1 VEKKELRL
9 NPDYALRSE
18 RKPPWL
24 RVTVRAPDGRLRKAL
39 DGLHTVCQEARC
51 PNQWECFS
59 RGTATFLLMGDV
71 CTRNCRFCGVRS
83 EVPAP
88 LDRSEPERVAEAV
101 ARMEL
106 EYVVLTSVTRDDLED
121 GGAGHFVRTVQK
133 IREHRPTIRV
143 EVLIPD
149 FEGDESALAAL
160 LECAPEVVGHNIET
174 VPRLYR
180 SVRPGA
186 DYERSLEVL
195 RTLKRL
201 DGNTITKSGLMVGL
215 GEREEE
221 VRSAMRDLRDAGC
234 DLLVIGQYLQ
244 PTPEHLP
251 VAEYIF
257 PEQFRRFEEHALQ
270 MGFKGALCRPLVRSS
285 YQAEEM
291 YEACVKE

>member
-1 VEKKELRL
+1 M
-9 NPDYALRSE
+9 NPDYALRSD

-24 RVTVRAPDGRLRKAL
+24 RVTVRAPDGRLRK
-39 DGLHTVCQEARC
+39 G
-51 PNQWECFS
+51 
-59 RGTATFLLMGDV
+59 
-71 CTRNCRFCGVRS
+71 
-83 EVPAP
+83 
-88 LDRSEPERVAEAV
+88 VAEAV

-121 GGAGHFVRTVQK
+121 GGAGHFVRTVQT
-133 IREHRPTIRV
+133 IRERRPTIRV

-149 FEGDESALAAL
+149 FEGDQRALATL

-186 DYERSLEVL
+186 DYERSIKVL

-201 DGNTITKSGLMVGL
+201 DGNIITKSGLMLGL

-244 PTPEHLP
+244 P
-251 VAEYIF
+251 
-257 PEQFRRFEEHALQ
+257 
-270 MGFKGALCRPLVRSS
+270 RSS
-285 YQAEEM
+285 YQAEGM
-291 YEACVKE
+291 YESCVNE

>member
-1 VEKKELRL
+1 M
-9 NPDYALRSE
+9 NPDYALRSG

-24 RVTVRAPDGRLRKAL
+24 RVTVRAPDGRLRKVL
-39 DGLHTVCQEARC
+39 DGLHTVCEEARC
-51 PNQWECFS
+51 PNLWECFS

-121 GGAGHFVRTVQK
+121 GGAGHFFLTVQT
-133 IREHRPTIRV
+133 IREHRPTARI

-149 FEGDESALAAL
+149 FEGDEGALATL
-160 LECAPEVVGHNIET
+160 LECAPEVVGHNVET

-180 SVRPGA
+180 TVRPGA
-186 DYERSLEVL
+186 DYERSIEVL
-195 RTLKRL
+195 RSVKRL
-201 DGNTITKSGLMVGL
+201 DGNRITKSGLMLGL

-221 VRSAMRDLRDAGC
+221 VHSAMRDLRDAGC

-251 VAEYIF
+251 VVEYIF
-257 PEQFRRFEEHALQ
+257 PEQFQRFEEVALE
-270 MGFKGALCRPLVRSS
+270 MGFKGALCCPLARSS
-285 YQAEEM
+285 YQAEAM
-291 YEACVKE
+291 YEACG

>member
-1 VEKKELRL
+1 M
-9 NPDYALRSE
+9 NPDYALRSD

-24 RVTVRAPDGRLRKAL
+24 RVSVRAPDDRLRKAL

-51 PNQWECFS
+51 PNLWECFS

-71 CTRNCRFCGVRS
+71 CTRNCRFCAVRS

-121 GGAGHFVRTVQK
+121 GGAGHFVQTVQT
-133 IREHRPTIRV
+133 IREYRPTARI

-149 FEGDESALAAL
+149 FEGDENALATL
-160 LECAPEVVGHNIET
+160 LECAPEVVGHNVET

-186 DYERSLEVL
+186 DYGRSLKVL
-195 RTLKRL
+195 RIVKRL
-201 DGNTITKSGLMVGL
+201 DGNTISKSGLMVGL
-215 GEREEE
+215 GERDEE
-221 VRSAMRDLRDAGC
+221 VRSAMRDLRAAGC

-244 PTPEHLP
+244 PTPEHLS
-251 VAEYIF
+251 VVEYIF
-257 PEQFRRFEEHALQ
+257 PEQFQRFGEVALE
-270 MGFKGALCRPLVRSS
+270 MGFKGVLCRPLARSS

-291 YEACVKE
+291 YEACVKA